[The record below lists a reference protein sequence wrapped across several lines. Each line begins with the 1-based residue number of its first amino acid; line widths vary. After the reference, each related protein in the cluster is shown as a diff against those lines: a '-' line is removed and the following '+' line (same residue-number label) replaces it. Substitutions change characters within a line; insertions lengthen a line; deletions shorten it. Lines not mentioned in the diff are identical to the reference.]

1 MSRASEAWIGRLLD
15 TGFVPDPLIRSGIRA
30 GLTATLQRLEAGGPA
45 AIADRRAE
53 LLLALD
59 AAQVAVSTA
68 DANRQHYEVPTEFF
82 RLILGPRLKYSSGY
96 WPEGVR
102 DLAESE
108 EAMLELY
115 AERAGLRDGQRV
127 LDLGCGWGSFSLW
140 AAGRYPA
147 SRILGVS
154 NSATQ
159 RAYILSAAQ
168 ARGLSNL
175 EIVTAD
181 ANTYEPGR
189 TFDRI
194 VSVEMLEHMRNYRTL
209 FGRIAS
215 WLAPQGEFFAHIFC
229 HRRFAYLYDET
240 DASDWMARHFFTGG
254 TMPSEDLFGV
264 YDEDLNLE
272 RSWWVDG
279 THYSRTLEAWLRR
292 MDERPDEVGSV
303 LRAAYGAQWKIW
315 RSRWRIFLL
324 ACSELFNYKNGSEWG
339 VAHYRFVRRRA

>member
-1 MSRASEAWIGRLLD
+1 MSLSQAWIGALLD
-15 TGFVPDPLIRSGIRA
+15 TGRVPDAWIRSGIRSRLA
-30 GLTATLQRLEAGGPA
+30 ATLERLEAGGLT
-45 AIADRRAE
+45 AIADRRTQ
-53 LLLALD
+53 LLRALD

-68 DANRQHYEVPTEFF
+68 EANRQHYEVPTEFF
-82 RLILGPRLKYSSGY
+82 RLVLGPRLKYSSGY

-102 DLAESE
+102 SLADSE
-108 EAMLELY
+108 EAMLALY
-115 AERAGLRDGQRV
+115 AERAGLHDGQRV

-140 AAGRYPA
+140 AAERYPA

-154 NSATQ
+154 NSTTQ
-159 RAYILSAAQ
+159 RTHILSEAR
-168 ARGLSNL
+168 ARGLFNL

-181 ANTYEPGR
+181 ANTFVPGR

-209 FGRIAS
+209 FKRIAS

-229 HRRFAYLYDET
+229 HRRFVYLYDET
-240 DASDWMARHFFTGG
+240 DASDWMAQHFFTGG
-254 TMPSEDLFGV
+254 TMPSEDLFGA
-264 YDEDLNLE
+264 YDEDLCIE

-279 THYSRTLEAWLRR
+279 THYSRTLEAWLSR
-292 MDERPDEVGSV
+292 MDERPQEVGSV
-303 LRAAYGAQWKIW
+303 LRAAYGARWKVW

-324 ACSELFNYKNGSEWG
+324 ACSELFNYKGGSEWG